1 MWLGSKFSDTPM
13 SITSTSRS
21 SVNPINLCVWG
32 DCNYSFGQ
40 WLPSGQLTRMGQ
52 LRLPNFENMGKPCWN
67 FEKPL
72 VQNPSSI
79 PLVLYRKRPT
89 HLGMGQNHSKPMTS
103 IPFITTLRG
112 INIMKHHETSW
123 NIPHR
128 FLQVAFDPADSGS
141 GPLGGCQTESGEP
154 SNGKSY
160 WNGWFG
166 GTPILGNLHFYS
178 LMIQYFYSLMIQYFY
193 SLWSNISIV

>member
-1 MWLGSKFSDTPM
+1 MRRLQLQLWTMITLRTTHQNGTTPFAE
-13 SITSTSRS
+13 
-21 SVNPINLCVWG
+21 LW
-32 DCNYSFGQ
+32 
-40 WLPSGQLTRMGQ
+40 
-52 LRLPNFENMGKPCWN
+52 KHWN

-79 PLVLYRKRPT
+79 PLVPYRKRPT

-103 IPFITTLRG
+103 SPFITILRG

-154 SNGKSY
+154 YNGKSY
-160 WNGWFG
+160 WNGRFE

-178 LMIQYFYSLMIQYFY
+178 LMIQYFYSL
-193 SLWSNISIV
+193 WSNISIVYDPIFL